1 MSFVQLFDRFA
12 NVAVIGV
19 LLASLP
25 MAAIG
30 FVSASL

>member
-1 MSFVQLFDRFA
+1 MTFIQLFDRFA

-19 LLASLP
+19 LLAGLP

-30 FVSASL
+30 FIAQSF